1 MRILG
6 KAMSVLVL
14 AVALCGAF
22 VLAAQAYELDFLI
35 APAAQQGGASIS
47 YAGGAAPLV
56 GSNIL
61 INKLDGV
68 GNPGPS
74 FPFPPGPYDVTW
86 YLNFQTG
93 NFLSTGPNNN
103 QWIFGSG
110 GFITISDP
118 NLANPILQGQFN
130 FGLVLNTHFDD
141 VKAAL
146 AKFYDTK
153 ACYILKIF
161 EIPLPANFIWD
172 GEFAILFTAPG
183 DPGDSFTGTHVGI
196 GSDIL
201 QSLVVNTAVP
211 LPASMLLLGGGL
223 LGMAGFAWRRKKR

>member
-1 MRILG
+1 MRILA
-6 KAMSVLVL
+6 KVMTVLVL
-14 AVALCGAF
+14 TVALCAASI
-22 VLAAQAYELDFLI
+22 LAAQAYELDFLI
-35 APAAQQGGASIS
+35 APVAQQGSATIS
-47 YAGGAAPLV
+47 YNGLGGPLV

-74 FPFPPGPYDVTW
+74 PPFPPGPYDVTW

-93 NFLSTGPNNN
+93 NFLGTGPNNN
-103 QWIFGSG
+103 QWIFGPG

-118 NLANPILQGQFN
+118 TLANPILQGQFN
-130 FGLVLNTHFDD
+130 FGLVLNTQLDD

-146 AKFYDTK
+146 AKFNDTK

-161 EIPLPANFIWD
+161 EIPLPPGFSWD

-183 DPGDSFTGTHVGI
+183 DPGDSFTGTNVGI
-196 GSDIL
+196 GSDIIPSIL
-201 QSLVVNTAVP
+201 VNTAVP
-211 LPASMLLLGGGL
+211 LPASVLLLGGGL
-223 LGMAGFAWRRKKR
+223 LGMAGFAWRRRNR